1 MPISLKKGEK
11 ISLTKAAPSLK
22 KIHVGLGWDTR
33 ATSGTAFD
41 LDASAFLLGANGKVR
56 KDVEDFVFYGMEK
69 VGGKLITKDGAVE
82 HTGDNRTGAGDGDDE
97 MLIVD
102 LVKVAADVQRI
113 VFTATIHEAVKRGQS
128 FGQVT
133 NAFIR
138 VVNAEDNT
146 EICRFDISEEASTN
160 TALDFGAVY
169 RKDGE
174 WRFDAIGQGYDGGL
188 VAMCS
193 RYGIDATE

>member
-11 ISLTKAAPSLK
+11 ISLTKQAPSLK
-22 KIHVGLGWDTR
+22 KIRVGLGWDTR
-33 ATSGTAFD
+33 ATSGKAFD
-41 LDASAFLLGANGKVR
+41 LDASAFVLGATGKVR
-56 KDVEDFVFYGMEK
+56 NQTQDFVFYGMEK
-69 VGGKLITKDGAVE
+69 VNGKLITKDGSIE
-82 HTGDNRTGAGDGDDE
+82 HTGDNRTGVGDGDDE
-97 MLIVD
+97 SLVID
-102 LVKVAADVQRI
+102 LTKVAIDVQRI
-113 VFTATIHEAVKRGQS
+113 VFAVTIHEAKERGQS

-138 VVNAEDNT
+138 VVNEEDNT
-146 EICRFDISEEASTN
+146 ELCRFDISEEASTN

-188 VAMCS
+188 LALCG
-193 RYGIDATE
+193 RYGVDAE

>member
-11 ISLTKAAPSLK
+11 ISLTKQAPSLK
-22 KIHVGLGWDTR
+22 KIRVGLGWDTR
-33 ATSGTAFD
+33 ATSGKAFD
-41 LDASAFLLGANGKVR
+41 LDASAFVLGATGKVR
-56 KDVEDFVFYGMEK
+56 NQNQDFVFYGMDK
-69 VGGKLITKDGAVE
+69 INGKLITKDGSIE
-82 HTGDNRTGAGDGDDE
+82 HTGDNRTGVGDGDDE
-97 MLIVD
+97 SMIID
-102 LVKVAADVQRI
+102 LTKVGADVQRI
-113 VFTATIHEAVKRGQS
+113 VFAVTIHEAKERGQS

-138 VVNAEDNT
+138 VVNEEDNT
-146 EICRFDISEEASTN
+146 ELCRFDISEEASTN

-188 VAMCS
+188 LALCG
-193 RYGIDATE
+193 RYGVDAE

>member
-11 ISLTKAAPSLK
+11 ISLSKSAPGLK

-33 ATSGTAFD
+33 ATSGAAFD
-41 LDASAFLLGANGKVR
+41 LDASAFLLGATGKVR
-56 KDVEDFVFYGMEK
+56 NDGDFVFYGMEK
-69 VGGKLITKDGAVE
+69 VNGKLITKDGAVE

-97 MLIVD
+97 SLIVD
-102 LVKVAADVQRI
+102 LTKVAADVQRI
-113 VFTATIHEAVKRGQS
+113 VFTATIFEATKRGQS

-188 VAMCS
+188 LAMCT
-193 RYGIDATE
+193 RYGIDASE

>member
-11 ISLTKAAPSLK
+11 ISLSKNAPGLK
-22 KIHVGLGWDTR
+22 KIIVGLGWDTR
-33 ATSGTAFD
+33 QTSGAAFD
-41 LDASAFLLGANGKVR
+41 LDAAGFLLGATGKVR
-56 KDVEDFVFYGMEK
+56 SDGDFVFYGMDK

-82 HTGDNRTGAGDGDDE
+82 HTGDNKTGAGDGDDE
-97 MLIVD
+97 SLVVD
-102 LVKVAADVQRI
+102 LTKVAADVQRI
-113 VFTATIHEAVKRGQS
+113 VFTATIHDAVKRGQS

-169 RKDGE
+169 RKDAE

-188 VAMCS
+188 LALCS
-193 RYGIDATE
+193 RYGIDAAE

>member
-22 KIHVGLGWDTR
+22 KIRVGLGWDTR
-33 ATSGTAFD
+33 ATSGAAFD
-41 LDASAFLLGANGKVR
+41 LDASAFVLGANSKVR
-56 KDVEDFVFYGMEK
+56 DATQDFVFYGMK
-69 VGGKLITKDGAVE
+69 KIDGKIITKDGSIE
-82 HTGDNRTGAGDGDDE
+82 HTGDNRTGVGDGDDE
-97 MLIVD
+97 SLILD
-102 LVKVAADVQRI
+102 LTKFGADVQRI
-113 VFTATIHEAVKRGQS
+113 VFAVTIHEAKERGQS

-138 VVNAEDNT
+138 VVNLEDNT
-146 EICRFDISEEASTN
+146 ELCRFDISEEASTN

-188 VAMCS
+188 AALCG
-193 RYGIDATE
+193 RYGVEIE

>member
-11 ISLTKAAPSLK
+11 ISLSKQAPGLK
-22 KIHVGLGWDTR
+22 QVIIGLGWDTR
-33 ATSGTAFD
+33 ATSGSAFD
-41 LDASAFLLGANGKVR
+41 LDATAFLCGQNNKVR
-56 KDVEDFVFYGMEK
+56 NDGDFVFYGMEK
-69 VGGKLITKDGAVE
+69 VNGKLITKDGSVE

-97 MLIVD
+97 SLIID
-102 LVKVAADVQRI
+102 LTKVAADVQRI
-113 VFTATIHEAVKRGQS
+113 VFAATIHDAKARNQS

-138 VVNAEDNT
+138 VVNKEDGV
-146 EICRFDISEEASTN
+146 EICRFDISEDASTN

-188 VAMCS
+188 LALCS
-193 RYGIDATE
+193 RYGIDASE

>member
-11 ISLTKAAPSLK
+11 ISLSKNAPGLK
-22 KIHVGLGWDTR
+22 KIIVGLGWDTR
-33 ATSGTAFD
+33 QTSGAAFD
-41 LDASAFLLGANGKVR
+41 LDAAGFLLGANGKVR
-56 KDVEDFVFYGMEK
+56 NDGDFVFYGMET
-69 VGGKLITKDGAVE
+69 VGGKLITADGAVE
-82 HTGDNRTGAGDGDDE
+82 HTGDNKTGAGDGDDE
-97 MLIVD
+97 SLIVD
-102 LVKVAADVQRI
+102 LTKVAADVQRI

-169 RKDGE
+169 RKDNE

-188 VAMCS
+188 LALCS
-193 RYGIDATE
+193 RYGIDASE

>member
-1 MPISLKKGEK
+1 MAISLKKGEK
-11 ISLTKAAPSLK
+11 ISLTKNAPGLK
-22 KIHVGLGWDTR
+22 KILVGLGWDTR
-33 ATSGTAFD
+33 STSGDAFD
-41 LDASAFLLGANGKVR
+41 LDASAFLLSSLGKVR
-56 KDVEDFVFYGMEK
+56 NDADFVFYGMPK
-69 VGGKLITKDGAVE
+69 IGDKLITKDGAVE
-82 HTGDNRTGAGDGDDE
+82 HTGDNRTGAGEGDDE
-97 MLIVD
+97 SLIVD
-102 LVKVAADVQRI
+102 LTKVAADVQRI
-113 VFTATIHEAVKRGQS
+113 VFTATIYDAVKRHQT

-138 VVNAEDNT
+138 IVNAEDNT

-188 VAMCS
+188 LAMCT
-193 RYGIDATE
+193 RYGIDASE